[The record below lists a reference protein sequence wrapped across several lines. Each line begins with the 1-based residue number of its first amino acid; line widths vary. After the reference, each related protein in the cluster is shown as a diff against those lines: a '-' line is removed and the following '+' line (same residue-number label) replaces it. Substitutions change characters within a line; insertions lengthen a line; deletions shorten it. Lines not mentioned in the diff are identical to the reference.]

1 MKRRHYKKAP
11 LVVEHLEKIPRTA
24 INRYPEIVT
33 EFARG
38 KSGVYALYSGDS
50 LYYVGLAR
58 NLRARLRGHLKDR
71 HAEEW
76 DRFSIY
82 LTQGDEHLRELES
95 LALRIASPKGNR
107 VAGKITGSRDL
118 LRIFK
123 NRIVQSQRRELAD
136 ITGGVPQKVSS
147 NRDVRRRRGEYDTL
161 VCPAHKD
168 GFIKEFL
175 GKNRWYAIRLSKR
188 AIPRLK
194 YIAIYLTAPIRQV
207 THYGRIRKI
216 KKWRKSGKYIVLLK
230 GRPKRIGPV
239 GPSACAPACL
249 DYAQDRLAGGTS
261 LRVSPFGVKQGAA
274 G

>member
-1 MKRRHYKKAP
+1 MRKQRHKKAP
-11 LVVEHLEKIPRTA
+11 LVIEHLENIARTA
-24 INRYPEIVT
+24 IKRYPEIVT

-58 NLRARLRGHLKDR
+58 NLRSRLNGHLRDR

-95 LALRIASPKGNR
+95 LVLRIASPKGNQ
-107 VAGKITGSRDL
+107 VSGKITASRDL
-118 LRIFK
+118 YRVFK
-123 NRIVQSQRRELAD
+123 SRIVQSQRRELAD
-136 ITGGVPQKVSS
+136 ITGGVPKKVSS
-147 NRDVRRRRGEYDTL
+147 SREVRRRRGEYDTL

-168 GFIKEFL
+168 GFNKEFL

-188 AIPRLK
+188 VIPRLK
-194 YIAIYLTAPIRQV
+194 YIAIYLTSPIKQV

-216 KKWRKSGKYIVLLK
+216 RLWRKSGKYIVLLK

-239 GPSACAPACL
+239 DSSPKVNLQGPRLTSL
-249 DYAQDRLAGGTS
+249 DRLVRAKT
-261 LRVSPFGVKQGAA
+261 LANA
-274 G
+274 L